1 MTRRARPKPGRETG
15 LEVGVDVSFSA
26 SLAPGSPSQLCH
38 SVACAEGRD
47 ATSQAFGDIGGV
59 MSPGRSSRMS

>member
-1 MTRRARPKPGRETG
+1 MTRVARLKPGRETG

-38 SVACAEGRD
+38 SVAVCRG
-47 ATSQAFGDIGGV
+47 
-59 MSPGRSSRMS
+59 